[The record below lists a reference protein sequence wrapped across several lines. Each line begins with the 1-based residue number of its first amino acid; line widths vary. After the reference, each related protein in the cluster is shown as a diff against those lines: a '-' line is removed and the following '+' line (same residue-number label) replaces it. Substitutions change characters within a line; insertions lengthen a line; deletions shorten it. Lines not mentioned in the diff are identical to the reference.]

1 MSILADLLWAGVV
14 YLFGGE
20 IVVLLLIVVGL
31 FVALAL
37 PERIVPLVSW
47 SLIAIA
53 TLTAVVVRL
62 TKVTW
67 RSRASPVER
76 LISGKN

>member
-1 MSILADLLWAGVV
+1 MSILADLLWAGAV

-31 FVALAL
+31 FVVLAL

-47 SLIAIA
+47 SGIAIA

-62 TKVTW
+62 AKMDW
-67 RSRASPVER
+67 GSRVGAVER